1 MENEEEMKYLL
12 FLLFI
17 HLLGSVLFHSFFVI
31 QMYKHGIWNGR
42 HYNPVGWCVIIYLYY
57 YFILLH

>member
-17 HLLGSVLFHSFFVI
+17 HLLGSVLFYSLL
-31 QMYKHGIWNGR
+31 YKCINMEFGMLDINT
-42 HYNPVGWCVIIYLYY
+42 L
-57 YFILLH
+57 